1 MKKYLFILILLIGK
15 GFATQSQTIDTICFP
30 YKVIQKVLIAAEQ
43 KKVLEQQ
50 VVVLNLRIAEKDS
63 IIALL
68 RFKEETGEQII
79 KTYEDEVSVMKDQR
93 KIFENE
99 IKQNEKIIRKL
110 KRKVFWTSAAG
121 LAGVGAMAYLLLIK

>member
-1 MKKYLFILILLIGK
+1 M
-15 GFATQSQTIDTICFP
+15 
-30 YKVIQKVLIAAEQ
+30 IQKVLIAAEQ